1 LIYIGLNH
9 LGVLTVENQDI
20 LLGIAEH
27 QKGLGHP
34 VHHMEQEGQDQD
46 HGMVKTHISQ
56 EEEVVV
62 VVDQED
68 MEVALQEEAIIV
80 EVSVAEAEVEVVV
93 ATMIAVEAVV
103 EAALALAAAERIK
116 INDHRILSNKLNRLI
131 NLRRESNLLT
141 SDTKIWPL

>member
-20 LLGIAEH
+20 LPEIAEH

-34 VHHMEQEGQDQD
+34 VHHMEQEDQDQD
-46 HGMVKTHISQ
+46 HVMVKTHISQ

-68 MEVALQEEAIIV
+68 MEVALQEEAIIA

-93 ATMIAVEAVV
+93 ATMIAVEAAV
-103 EAALALAAAERIK
+103 EAVLALGAAEDLQ
-116 INDHRILSNKLNRLI
+116 NQSSSNI
-131 NLRRESNLLT
+131 
-141 SDTKIWPL
+141 I